1 MNLNLTLF
9 AQALVFAAFI
19 AFTVKFVWPYML
31 RAIETRQKQIADG
44 LAAAEQGKKSLEVS
58 SKQAGEA
65 IQEARARA
73 AEIIAQAEKRDA
85 QMVEA
90 AKVAAKAEGDRGKAA
105 AKADIQQEVSRARAQ
120 LREQVAALAV
130 AGAEKILRR
139 EVDAKAHAELLDG
152 IKKQL

>member
-1 MNLNLTLF
+1 MNINFTLF
-9 AQALVFAAFI
+9 AQAIVFAAFI
-19 AFTVKFVWPYML
+19 WFTVKFVWPPLL
-31 RAIETRQKQIADG
+31 RAIEARQKQIADG
-44 LAAAEQGKKSLEVS
+44 LAAGEQGKRSLEVS
-58 SKQAGEA
+58 SKQAEQA

-73 AEIIAQAEKRDA
+73 ADIIAQAEKRDA

-90 AKVAAKAEGDRGKAA
+90 AKAAAKAEGDREKAA
-105 AKADIQQEVSRARAQ
+105 AKADIQQEAQRAREQ

-139 EVDAKAHAELLDG
+139 EVDARAHAELLDG